1 MSLNI
6 STLSQVSQPNALNLL
21 TTSQNTASD
30 TVSDG
35 TELFGNIYNQLVDGV
50 NQTDSA
56 FQADIVKAA
65 AGEMDNP
72 AQLLIDSS
80 KAQVALQLTASMR
93 NNALQA
99 YTSIMS
105 MQV

>member
-6 STLSQVSQPNALNLL
+6 SMLSQISSPNSLNVSTALQGA
-21 TTSQNTASD
+21 SGTA
-30 TVSDG
+30 TDG
-35 TELFGNIYNQLVDGV
+35 TQMFGDIYNQLVDGV

-80 KAQVALQLTASMR
+80 KAQVALQLASSVR

-99 YTSIMS
+99 YTSVMS

>member
-1 MSLNI
+1 MSI
-6 STLSQVSQPNALNLL
+6 SILPQIASLSQTGLSAAQPAAGAV
-21 TTSQNTASD
+21 T
-30 TVSDG
+30 DG
-35 TELFGNIYNQLVDGV
+35 TQMFGDIYNQLVDGV

-80 KAQVALQLTASMR
+80 KAQVSLQLAGSVR

-99 YTSIMS
+99 YNTIMN

>member
-1 MSLNI
+1 MNI
-6 STLSQVSQPNALNLL
+6 SMLPQIAPSNPAEWL
-21 TTSQNTASD
+21 TASQGASN
-30 TVSDG
+30 TTTDG
-35 TELFGNIYNQLVDGV
+35 TQMFGDIYNQLVGGV
-50 NQTDSA
+50 NQTDAA

-80 KAQVALQLTASMR
+80 KAQVSLQLASSVR

-99 YTSIMS
+99 YTTIMN

>member
-1 MSLNI
+1 MSMNI
-6 STLSQVSQPNALNLL
+6 SALSQVSQQNPLNLL
-21 TTSQNTASD
+21 TTSQSTASD

-35 TELFGNIYNQLVDGV
+35 TELFGNIYNQLVGGV

-56 FQADIVKAA
+56 FQADIVKAS

>member
-6 STLSQVSQPNALNLL
+6 SMLSPISSQDPSSLL
-21 TTSQNTASD
+21 AASQGTSG
-30 TVSDG
+30 TVGDG
-35 TELFGNIYNQLVDGV
+35 TELFGDIYNQLVDGV

-99 YTSIMS
+99 YTSIMN

>member
-1 MSLNI
+1 MPQIAS
-6 STLSQVSQPNALNLL
+6 LSQTGLSTAQ
-21 TTSQNTASD
+21 TASGT
-30 TVSDG
+30 TVDG
-35 TELFGNIYNQLVDGV
+35 TQMFGDIYNQLVDGV

-80 KAQVALQLTASMR
+80 KAQVALQLASSVR

-99 YTSIMS
+99 YNTVMN

>member
-1 MSLNI
+1 MNI
-6 STLSQVSQPNALNLL
+6 SALSSLASSSLSNLA
-21 TTSQNTASD
+21 TSSTGSSGSS
-30 TVSDG
+30 VDG
-35 TELFGNIYNQLVDGV
+35 TQMFGDLYNQLVDGV

-80 KAQVALQLTASMR
+80 KAQVSLQLASSVR
-93 NNALQA
+93 STALQA
-99 YTSIMS
+99 YNTIAN

>member
-1 MSLNI
+1 MPQIAS
-6 STLSQVSQPNALNLL
+6 LSQTGLSTAQ
-21 TTSQNTASD
+21 TASGT
-30 TVSDG
+30 TVDG
-35 TELFGNIYNQLVDGV
+35 TQMFGDIYNQLVDGV

-80 KAQVALQLTASMR
+80 KAQVALQLASSVR

-99 YTSIMS
+99 YSTVMN

>member
-6 STLSQVSQPNALNLL
+6 SMLSQISSPNSLDVSTALQ
-21 TTSQNTASD
+21 SASGTAA
-30 TVSDG
+30 DG
-35 TELFGNIYNQLVDGV
+35 TQMFGDIYNQLVDGV

-80 KAQVALQLTASMR
+80 KAQVALQLASSVR

-99 YTSIMS
+99 YTSVMS